1 MENFD
6 FELAW
11 RITSYK
17 VTVVKNGREVSSA
30 TNAGAQF
37 SESLKNTIRSSGSG
51 TTFEFTEIKAQSIAG
66 VKNLENIT
74 VRIR

>member
-17 VTVVKNGREVSSA
+17 VTVVKTDVKFPA

-66 VKNLENIT
+66 VKT
-74 VRIR
+74 